1 MEIFEHGRL
10 EIPGQGEEA
19 RMKIEVLGPGCKNCE
34 VLYQNVIQ
42 ALEMAGL
49 KDQVQVEK
57 IKEPAYFLKMG
68 VFTTPALVV
77 DGEVV
82 STARVLAA
90 AQVLD
95 LLKARGAVTGSD

>member
-1 MEIFEHGRL
+1 
-10 EIPGQGEEA
+10 
-19 RMKIEVLGPGCKNCE
+19 MKIEVLGPGCRSCE
-34 VLYQNVIQ
+34 VLYQNVTK

-49 KDQVQVEK
+49 KGRVQVEK
-57 IKEPAYFLKMG
+57 VREPEYFLKMG

-82 STARVLAA
+82 STARVLTA

-95 LLKARGAVTGSD
+95 LLKAKEVGVGSD